1 MIEFHLCCILLILLV
16 VLILKQYLQYSETYT
31 QKQINTPK
39 NFIRTKVCHDNT
51 CLCKKDMSVDMNIM
65 LNDISLYTKKKIN
78 FAEEQ
83 GIIEGFQEMGGISD
97 VGTISST
104 YGLFNTTI
112 DINNDINNNLG
123 GNSSGGRS
131 NGGSNGGSNGDSN
144 SKMNNETITSYIN
157 KDSQAKLML
166 FYKTSCHYCT
176 EFLPTWYKIINDLP
190 NNVLYEEVNTE
201 KDNKSNKKANSYNIS
216 TVPTIILTVN
226 NTNKIYRGDRTY
238 KDIETFLKL
247 NGINLVART
256 FEEFDD
262 AGYSAEPS
270 PTKPINQN
278 CPAVTFDKQIDL
290 AHDVYM
296 YQLFSDG
303 QYGYASGT
311 ENSIS
316 KSVLSPFAAA
326 YSVVDSYLNSIP
338 NTSKMNECASLYA
351 KDIIGL
357 GLCDPDNLNT
367 ILSYDDQINS
377 GEYVSRV
384 DGVNYNSNKKVV
396 DAIKY
401 ACDM

>member
-1 MIEFHLCCILLILLV
+1 MIEFHLCCILLILLI

-31 QKQINTPK
+31 QNLINTPK

-97 VGTISST
+97 LGNITST
-104 YGLFNTTI
+104 YGLFNTNI
-112 DINNDINNNLG
+112 DINNDMG
-123 GNSSGGRS
+123 GNSSGDRS
-131 NGGSNGGSNGDSN
+131 NDMSNDSSN
-144 SKMNNETITSYIN
+144 SKMYNETITSYIN

-216 TVPTIILTVN
+216 TVPTIILIVN
-226 NTNKIYRGDRTY
+226 NTKKMYKGNRTY

-270 PTKPINQN
+270 PTKPINKN

-290 AHDVYM
+290 ANDVHM

-338 NTSKMNECASLYA
+338 NTSKMNECARLYS

-367 ILSYDDQINS
+367 ILSYDEQINS

-384 DGVNYNSNKKVV
+384 DGVNYDSNKKVV
-396 DAIKY
+396 NAIKY

>member
-1 MIEFHLCCILLILLV
+1 MIEYHLCCILLILLV
-16 VLILKQYLQYSETYT
+16 VLILKNYFQYSETYT

-65 LNDISLYTKKKIN
+65 LNDIGLYTKKKIN

-83 GIIEGFQEMGGISD
+83 GIIEGFQEMGGLTDISD
-97 VGTISST
+97 VNST
-104 YGLFNTTI
+104 YGLFNTNI
-112 DINNDINNNLG
+112 DINNNLG
-123 GNSSGGRS
+123 GNS
-131 NGGSNGGSNGDSN
+131 GGSNDS
-144 SKMNNETITSYIN
+144 SKMNNDTIISYIN
-157 KDSQAKLML
+157 KDSETKLML

-176 EFLPTWYKIINDLP
+176 DFLPTWYKIINDLP
-190 NNVLYEEVNTE
+190 NNILYEEINTE
-201 KDNKSNKKANSYNIS
+201 EDNKSNKKANSYNIS
-216 TVPTIILTVN
+216 TVPTIILIVN
-226 NTNKIYRGDRTY
+226 NNKKIYKGDRTY
-238 KDIETFLKL
+238 SDSEKFLKL

-270 PTKPINQN
+270 PTKPINKN

-290 AHDVYM
+290 ANDVYM

-303 QYGYASGT
+303 QYGYSSGT
-311 ENSIS
+311 EKSIS

-338 NTSKMNECASLYA
+338 NTSKMNECASLYS

-357 GLCDPDNLNT
+357 GLCDNDNLNT
-367 ILSYDDQINS
+367 ILSYNDKIKS

-384 DGVNYNSNKKVV
+384 DGANYDSNKKVV

>member
-1 MIEFHLCCILLILLV
+1 
-16 VLILKQYLQYSETYT
+16 
-31 QKQINTPK
+31 
-39 NFIRTKVCHDNT
+39 
-51 CLCKKDMSVDMNIM
+51 MSVDMNIM

-83 GIIEGFQEMGGISD
+83 GIIEGFQEMGGVD
-97 VGTISST
+97 DSSSN

-123 GNSSGGRS
+123 GNSSGGS
-131 NGGSNGGSNGDSN
+131 NGGSNGASN
-144 SKMNNETITSYIN
+144 SKMNNNETITSYIN

-226 NTNKIYRGDRTY
+226 NTNKMYKGERTY
-238 KDIETFLKL
+238 ENIAKFLKL

-270 PTKPINQN
+270 PTKPINPN

-290 AHDVYM
+290 ANDVHM

-316 KSVLSPFAAA
+316 KSVLSPFSAA

-338 NTSKMNECASLYA
+338 NASKMNECASLYA

-367 ILSYDDQINS
+367 ILSYDEQINS

-384 DGVNYNSNKKVV
+384 DGVNYDSNKKVV

>member
-1 MIEFHLCCILLILLV
+1 MIEFHLCCIFLILLI
-16 VLILKQYLQYSETYT
+16 VLLLKYYLQYSETYS
-31 QKQINTPK
+31 QKYINLPK
-39 NFIRTKVCHDNT
+39 TLLKTKVCHDNT
-51 CLCKKDMSVDMNIM
+51 CLCKQDMSVDMNIM

-83 GIIEGFQEMGGISD
+83 GIIEGFEEMGGISD
-97 VGTISST
+97 VGDINSS
-104 YGLFNTTI
+104 YDLFNTSI
-112 DINNDINNNLG
+112 DINNDFG
-123 GNSSGGRS
+123 KSS
-131 NGGSNGGSNGDSN
+131 NGSVGSNSG
-144 SKMNNETITSYIN
+144 KMNNEIITSYIN

-166 FYKTSCHYCT
+166 FYKTSCRYCT

-190 NNVLYEEVNTE
+190 NNILYEEVNTE
-201 KDNKSNKKANSYNIS
+201 KDNKNNKKANNYNIT
-216 TVPTIILTVN
+216 TVPTIILIVN
-226 NTNKIYRGDRTY
+226 NNKKEYKGDRTY
-238 KDIETFLKL
+238 KDIEKFLKL

-270 PTKPINQN
+270 PTNPINQN

-290 AHDVYM
+290 ANDVYM
-296 YQLFSDG
+296 YQLFSNG

-316 KSVLSPFAAA
+316 KSVLSPFSAA

-338 NTSKMNECASLYA
+338 NTSKMNECARLYS

-357 GLCDPDNLNT
+357 GLCDTDNLNN
-367 ILSYDDQINS
+367 ILSYGDKINS
-377 GEYVSRV
+377 GEYISRI
-384 DGVNYNSNKKVV
+384 DGVNYDSNKKVV
-396 DAIKY
+396 DAIKS